1 MSATSSRRSSALILG
16 PLDRLAA
23 FVFALVF
30 AIVFPRRSKLALTHY
45 LVKGHLRTNVAD
57 VEPPSFRR
65 STQQLRHLLS
75 GVWQRR
81 ICCGRPVNSAATRS
95 KRPLHHRLNSAHRP
109 GVAGCRP
116 RAPGTG

>member
-1 MSATSSRRSSALILG
+1 MPACSAISLVGVPWNPRSANSSSAMSATSSRRSSALILG

-75 GVWQRR
+75 GVWQGR
-81 ICCGRPVNSAATRS
+81 ICCGRP
-95 KRPLHHRLNSAHRP
+95 
-109 GVAGCRP
+109 
-116 RAPGTG
+116 